1 MHTDPENSGP
11 RPARDVFLELLSEW
25 RELAG
30 RLLKE
35 AEEYTRQKPAAGLA
49 AAFLAGLVAGTF
61 LRRR

>member
-1 MHTDPENSGP
+1 MQPDRENSGP
-11 RPARDVFLELLSEW
+11 RPARDVFAELLSEW

-35 AEEYTRQKPAAGLA
+35 AENYTREKPAAGLA
-49 AAFLAGLVAGTF
+49 AAFLAGLLAGTL

>member
-1 MHTDPENSGP
+1 MSQDPENSGA

-25 RELAG
+25 RELAK

-35 AEEYTRQKPAAGLA
+35 AEEYTREKPSAGLA
-49 AAFLAGLVAGTF
+49 AAFLAGFMAGSF

>member
-1 MHTDPENSGP
+1 MHADPENSGS

-35 AEEYTRQKPAAGLA
+35 AEEYTREKPAAGLA
-49 AAFLAGLVAGTF
+49 AAFLAGFLTGSF